1 MLHTGA
7 CLAYPILLRVY
18 HESRAFYLCVA
29 QLRGSFVCLRR
40 WGAGVTEAQSS
51 SSISTATTL
60 DGRISSIPSVR
71 LGQFADGATKERFT
85 DSQQQLFVG
94 LVNNDNL
101 LKILKGKNYTVV
113 GTPETGT
120 SNGVSYQK
128 ISARQKT
135 DGADLTI
142 YVNGLYLTN
151 NETASV
157 VLVDSETYG
166 TAILA
171 AGDPPLQRFHHSL
184 SRIRGTHQ
192 S

>member
-1 MLHTGA
+1 MNRVRFICVLLSFAGV
-7 CLAYPILLRVY
+7 LSAY
-18 HESRAFYLCVA
+18 
-29 QLRGSFVCLRR
+29 GGG
-40 WGAGVTEAQSS
+40 GAGVTEAQSS

-171 AGDPPLQRFHHSL
+171 AGDPPFNASITVCHVFGE
-184 SRIRGTHQ
+184 RINRRNRAAIFG
-192 S
+192 